1 MEKYPSNE
9 GVNEGVNGAVKD
21 ITNIIK
27 KVSTNSTGDILGDE
41 FGTGNIGGTTEYS
54 NINEKYTEGTGTT
67 IKATY
72 NGEGGRISDGENTTE
87 TKNTF
92 KVAKSNLPVKVGFW
106 TKVRNVLLSEIKV
119 ELTPYQQKIE
129 DEINEFL
136 HQEVTWQSFKNFLFQ
151 EVPITYKGKRIF

>member
-27 KVSTNSTGDILGDE
+27 KVSTNSTGDIAGDNI
-41 FGTGNIGGTTEYS
+41 GINNIGGTADYS
-54 NINEKYTEGTGTT
+54 NTNGNNAEEIGDELNGTT
-67 IKATY
+67 
-72 NGEGGRISDGENTTE
+72 
-87 TKNTF
+87 NTF

-119 ELTPYQQKIE
+119 ELTPYQQKVE

>member
-1 MEKYPSNE
+1 MGEYPSNE
-9 GVNEGVNGAVKD
+9 GINEGVNGTVKD

-27 KVSTNSTGDILGDE
+27 KASTNTTGDIIGNN
-41 FGTGNIGGTTEYS
+41 TGIDNVGENTEYS
-54 NINEKYTEGTGTT
+54 NINNENIGYNKTGWKVNGTNNETVT
-67 IKATY
+67 SEET
-72 NGEGGRISDGENTTE
+72 NTTA
-87 TKNTF
+87 NTF